1 MIHLKL
7 QCVHRHTPRSGVWS
21 PPLARPPMLEMLQL
35 VARTDPLQLF
45 LAVLIF
51 DIPRFTLSLLSLV
64 FFGIR
69 KSNVEPPA
77 ELRSVTVVI
86 PTFNGGSG
94 LEPTIASL
102 RQQTLRPA
110 EIIVVDDG
118 STDATRRLAERARAL
133 GLIDAVIC
141 HGTRCGR
148 SAAINAG
155 ARFASGDLLMTVD
168 ADTVFEPTAVAR
180 LADAFRDPR
189 VAGAS
194 CNIAISNE
202 HDSLW
207 TGLQSVEY
215 LMSIS
220 AGRSV
225 LDVAGA
231 IACLSGAC
239 SMYRRD
245 TFLRHGGLDVGPGE
259 DLEYSLRLRRL
270 GHRIRFVPDAWAETA
285 GPASGIGLLRQRA
298 RWDRDALRIRFMM
311 YGELS
316 FFHPLERF
324 PDTLQR
330 LDFVIFDLVP
340 TLALPFYLAYVF
352 LLFGPNAA
360 AFLGAIY
367 ILLLWISIFNMALA
381 FVMFNRTIGFFALGA
396 SLIFPFYQGIYLKV
410 ARFFS
415 YSSEIIFATSRHD
428 DFVPPRVRRALLGA
442 SDFKD
447 AAR

>member
-1 MIHLKL
+1 MFEMVYL
-7 QCVHRHTPRSGVWS
+7 
-21 PPLARPPMLEMLQL
+21 LAG
-35 VARTDPLQLF
+35 TNLF
-45 LAVLIF
+45 LLAFSVLIF
-51 DIPRFTLSLLSLV
+51 DIPRYTFSLISLAL
-64 FFGIR
+64 FGVR
-69 KSNVEPPA
+69 RRNDGRAAGSP
-77 ELRSVTVVI
+77 SVSVII

-94 LEPTIASL
+94 LGPSIASL
-102 RQQTLRPA
+102 HRQTLRPA

-118 STDATRRLAERARAL
+118 STDETRAVAEQARAM
-133 GLIDAVIC
+133 GLVDMVIC

-148 SAAINAG
+148 SAAINAA
-155 ARFASGDLLMTVD
+155 ARFASGDLLLTVD

-180 LADAFRDPR
+180 LAAVFSDPR

-202 HDSLW
+202 RASLW

-220 AGRSV
+220 AGRAI
-225 LDVAGA
+225 LDVVDA

-245 TFLRHGGLDVGPGE
+245 TFVRQGGLDVGPGE

-270 GHRIRFVPDAWAETA
+270 GHVIRFVPDAWAETA
-285 GPASGIGLLRQRA
+285 GPTSGIGLLRQRA

-316 FFHPLERF
+316 FFHPLEHL

-330 LDFVIFDLVP
+330 LDFIFFDLVP
-340 TLALPFYLAYVF
+340 TLSLPFYLVYVV
-352 LLFGPNAA
+352 LSFGADAA
-360 AFLGAIY
+360 LFLGAIY
-367 ILLLWISIFNMALA
+367 FLLLWISIFNMALA
-381 FVMFNRTIGFFALGA
+381 FVMFNRSIGLFGLGA
-396 SLIFPFYQGIYLKV
+396 SLIFPLYQGVYLKCG
-410 ARFFS
+410 RFLS

-428 DFVPPRVRRALLGA
+428 DFVPPRVRRAILGDRREEPA
-442 SDFKD
+442 Q
-447 AAR
+447 